1 MTDRVIREA
10 EVLLVED
17 NPADIRL
24 TREAMKEGHVLNHLH
39 VVTDGEE
46 ALLFLKRKPPYEQ
59 APRPDLVLLDLNL
72 PKKSGRDVL
81 AEIKQDPELLNIP
94 IVVLTTSKADEDVA
108 ETYQLRANC
117 FITKPVDLD
126 KFIHVIQ
133 QIESFWLSVVRL
145 PTEA

>member
-1 MTDRVIREA
+1 MTDRVVRPA

-24 TREAMKEGHVLNHLH
+24 TREAMKEGHMLNHLH
-39 VVTDGEE
+39 VVTDGEQ
-46 ALLFLKRKPPYEQ
+46 ALQFLTRQPPYED

-72 PKKSGRDVL
+72 PKKSGREVL
-81 AEIKQDPELLNIP
+81 AEIKQDPNLMSIP
-94 IVVLTTSKADEDVA
+94 IVVLTTSRADEDVA
-108 ETYQLRANC
+108 STYELRANC

-126 KFIHVIQ
+126 KFIHVVQ

-145 PTEA
+145 PSEG

>member
-1 MTDRVIREA
+1 MTDRVVRPA

-24 TREAMKEGHVLNHLH
+24 TREAMKEGHMLNHLH
-39 VVTDGEE
+39 VVTDGEQ
-46 ALLFLKRKPPYEQ
+46 ALQFLTRQPPYED

-72 PKKSGRDVL
+72 PKKSGREVL
-81 AEIKQDPELLNIP
+81 AEIKQDPDLMSIP
-94 IVVLTTSKADEDVA
+94 IVVLTTSRADEDVA
-108 ETYQLRANC
+108 STYELRANC

-126 KFIHVIQ
+126 KFIHVVQ

-145 PTEA
+145 PSEG